1 MSNVGASPSEP
12 HDSVISMGR
21 YSLLAV
27 ALAAC
32 YDPTTPQGVVCTVP
46 DGICPAGQMC
56 SADGTCVKT
65 GTLPVDARAVDAS
78 LAPPDAPDGSDASS
92 SGLSAWRLVQVQS
105 ASNAGQGGLTSLS
118 ATVTPTT
125 ANDLLVVGV
134 QFAVGTTIASV
145 SDNAEGGTSTFS
157 AIPGSH
163 ARNAHADGNVA
174 IWYTPSAN
182 AGATAVTATAGTA
195 SVYTVVVWEFATAQ
209 AATVDIA
216 SGLSDQASST
226 TPVAPALTTMNA
238 GELVVAIGIVATSI
252 SQLQPGNEFTN
263 DALANGNGW
272 AHITSATA
280 PGGAHQ
286 AAWDSTA
293 GTYCSSAVAFH
304 VGE

>member
-1 MSNVGASPSEP
+1 
-12 HDSVISMGR
+12 MGR

-32 YDPTTPQGVVCTVP
+32 YDPTAPQGVVCTVP
-46 DGICPAGQMC
+46 DGLCPAGQMC

-65 GTLPVDARAVDAS
+65 GSMLPVDARAVDGS
-78 LAPPDAPDGSDASS
+78 FAPSDGPGSDASS
-92 SGLSAWRLVQVQS
+92 SALPAWRLVQVQS
-105 ASNAGQGGLTSLS
+105 ADNGGAGGLTSLA
-118 ATVTPTT
+118 ATLMPTT
-125 ANDLLVVGV
+125 VGDLLVVGV

-263 DALANGNGW
+263 DTLANANGW

-280 PGGAHQ
+280 PAGAHQ